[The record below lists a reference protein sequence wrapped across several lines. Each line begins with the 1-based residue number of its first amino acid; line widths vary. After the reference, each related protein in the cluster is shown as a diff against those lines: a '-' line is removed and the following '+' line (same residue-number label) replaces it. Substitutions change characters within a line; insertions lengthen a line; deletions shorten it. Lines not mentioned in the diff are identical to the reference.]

1 MSLYIRFKLLIL
13 AIITRYVSK
22 KETLVRDNVGL
33 SKAETIGVLYCYETP
48 AKHETVQRFIRALKN
63 LDKKVNVLCYTTPK
77 DCMHPSSNL
86 LYSFG
91 HEAITL
97 LGSINSDRVQKF
109 IDTSFDYL
117 FHADIVSNPTLDYI
131 VAKSQSKC
139 RVGCFDRLRKHLF
152 EVMVK
157 VQATEQPLEDT
168 KRLTSF
174 MLHYTS
180 RMER

>member
-1 MSLYIRFKLLIL
+1 MSIYIRFKLLIL
-13 AIITRYVSK
+13 GIITRYISK
-22 KETLVRDNVGL
+22 KVTLVRDNVGL
-33 SKAETIGVLYCYETP
+33 SKAVTIGVLYRYETP

-63 LDKKVNVLCYTTPK
+63 LDKKVSILCYTNTK
-77 DCMHPSSNL
+77 DRMHPNSNL

-97 LGSINSDRVQKF
+97 LGRTNSDRVQKF

-139 RVGCFDRLRKHLF
+139 RVGCFDTPRKPLF

-157 VQATEQPLEDT
+157 VHATDQPLEDT
-168 KRLTSF
+168 KRLTSS